1 MLTSHDQPNTSSCAD
16 LFRSTQ
22 HVVKGPSRM
31 QLLWKQAEELLHMMT
46 VESLLLCAG
55 VKRQGARSL
64 GHTTWMTTTL
74 FKNRVCSISH
84 CSDTSSNSAAPQS
97 SGCTG
102 LVKLLRFLQCSD
114 SGKLS
119 PHRDVYI
126 KDSVNESHMWNFG
139 RLVHL
144 LQHRHLSLYLHMRK
158 CQSIKTPNLRNT
170 CPHHNH
176 TTTEGVRRL

>member
-1 MLTSHDQPNTSSCAD
+1 
-16 LFRSTQ
+16 
-22 HVVKGPSRM
+22 M
-31 QLLWKQAEELLHMMT
+31 QLLWKQAEEFLHMMT
-46 VESLLLCAG
+46 VDSLLLCAEM
-55 VKRQGARSL
+55 KRQRNCSL
-64 GHTTWMTTTL
+64 QHTTWMTSTL
-74 FKNRVCSISH
+74 LKNRVCSISH
-84 CSDTSSNSAAPQS
+84 CSDTSFNSAPPPS

-102 LVKLLRFLQCSD
+102 PVKLLRFLQCSD
-114 SGKLS
+114 SGNLS

-126 KDSVNESHMWNFG
+126 KDSANERHMWNFG

-144 LQHRHLSLYLHMRK
+144 LQHRHLLLYLHMRK